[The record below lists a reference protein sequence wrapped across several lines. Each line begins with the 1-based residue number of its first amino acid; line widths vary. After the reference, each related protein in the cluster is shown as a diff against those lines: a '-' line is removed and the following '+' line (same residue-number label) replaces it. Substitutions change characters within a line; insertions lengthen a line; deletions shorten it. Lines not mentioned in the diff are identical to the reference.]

1 MEMIEKVER
10 LREKA
15 NVTYEEAK
23 AALEQT
29 GGDLLD
35 AMVLL
40 ERQGKVKGPAQS
52 TYSTDYEE
60 QQEYVRVKDKVE
72 EQEQSAPSFGR
83 TIGRLCRGFVRFLKK
98 TTFIVTSGEDTIF
111 TMPTIVFA
119 ILLFFLWE
127 VLAPVMVIALFFGI
141 RYSFEGEEEAKKA
154 NSILNK
160 AGDFAQ
166 DVKSEF
172 TGGSD
177 PQENKKSADEEIK

>member
-1 MEMIEKVER
+1 
-10 LREKA
+10 
-15 NVTYEEAK
+15 
-23 AALEQT
+23 
-29 GGDLLD
+29 
-35 AMVLL
+35 
-40 ERQGKVKGPAQS
+40 
-52 TYSTDYEE
+52 
-60 QQEYVRVKDKVE
+60 
-72 EQEQSAPSFGR
+72 
-83 TIGRLCRGFVRFLKK
+83 
-98 TTFIVTSGEDTIF
+98 VTSGEDTIF

-119 ILLFFLWE
+119 ILLFLLWE
-127 VLAPVMVIALFFGI
+127 VLAQVMVIALFFGI

>member
-1 MEMIEKVER
+1 MIEKVER

-83 TIGRLCRGFVRFLKK
+83 TIGRLCRGFVRFLK
-98 TTFIVTSGEDTIF
+98 
-111 TMPTIVFA
+111 
-119 ILLFFLWE
+119 
-127 VLAPVMVIALFFGI
+127 
-141 RYSFEGEEEAKKA
+141 
-154 NSILNK
+154 
-160 AGDFAQ
+160 
-166 DVKSEF
+166 
-172 TGGSD
+172 
-177 PQENKKSADEEIK
+177 